1 MHAYFRNQ
9 MSKEDFDP
17 KNDQYDDSEN
27 DNISG
32 NYFFIT
38 WYDMIWYNIIWYF
51 MMRYDMIWYDIIWSD
66 VISYD
71 MIWFHMIWDD
81 M

>member
-1 MHAYFRNQ
+1 

-17 KNDQYDDSEN
+17 ENDQYDDSEN

-38 WYDMIWYNIIWYF
+38 
-51 MMRYDMIWYDIIWSD
+51 
-66 VISYD
+66 
-71 MIWFHMIWDD
+71 
-81 M
+81 